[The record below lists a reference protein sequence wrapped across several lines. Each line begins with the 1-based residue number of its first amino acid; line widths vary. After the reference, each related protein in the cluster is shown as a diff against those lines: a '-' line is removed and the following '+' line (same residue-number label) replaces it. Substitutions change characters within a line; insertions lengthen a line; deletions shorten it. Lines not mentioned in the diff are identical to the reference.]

1 MKRQFKNLLLA
12 VPVSLS
18 MLVPNTMSVFA
29 DTTQIQETNKIT
41 YTVRYHIDGTDEI
54 KEVKKT
60 SQSDSQSISLYF
72 RPFQVT
78 DTKSRLEKGYKW
90 VGWSTKKDSTEA
102 EYKLGSKVSLN
113 SDSPVIDLYSVYA
126 PLDQAEFNVSVVYP
140 DGTVTDPAKASVT
153 CQNWSIDHPDD
164 GYMHQSTVKEVYDA
178 ALSKIKIKSGY
189 EVKGLSLNKDGK
201 NLINISDSRID
212 FSKNITYYV
221 ITEKIPEITYTVR
234 YHIDGTD
241 EIKEVTK
248 TTTSKTQN
256 ISLYSRP
263 FQVTDT
269 KSRLEKGYKWVG
281 WSTKKDSTEAE
292 YKLGSKVSLNSD
304 SPVIDLYSVY
314 APLDQAE
321 FNVKVIYPD
330 GTVSGATKASV
341 TCKNWDID
349 HPENGYMHESTIQ
362 DVYEAAIKS
371 AKLKSG
377 YQVKGLSLKED
388 GSDLKTIN
396 DSRIDFS
403 NNVTFYLVA
412 EKIPEITYTVRY
424 HIDGTDEIKEVT
436 KTTTSKTQNISL
448 YSRPFQVTD
457 TKSRLEKGYKW
468 IGWST
473 KKDSTE
479 AEYKLG
485 SKVSLNSDSPVI
497 DLYSVYAP
505 LDKAEFNVKVIYPDG
520 TVSGAT
526 KASVTCKNW
535 DIDHP
540 ENGYMH
546 QSTVKEVYEAAL
558 KNVTIKDGYKIK
570 GLTLKED
577 GKELETIDDSRIDFS
592 NGNTYYIVVEKE
604 EEPVTP
610 GEPEKPNPGED
621 KPNTPEKPSTSETK
635 PNTDKKD
642 ENTTK
647 KDTNVVKTGVEDYAL
662 VYTVLAL
669 VSLVMIKKLK
679 KEF

>member
-72 RPFQVT
+72 
-78 DTKSRLEKGYKW
+78 
-90 VGWSTKKDSTEA
+90 
-102 EYKLGSKVSLN
+102 
-113 SDSPVIDLYSVYA
+113 
-126 PLDQAEFNVSVVYP
+126 
-140 DGTVTDPAKASVT
+140 
-153 CQNWSIDHPDD
+153 
-164 GYMHQSTVKEVYDA
+164 
-178 ALSKIKIKSGY
+178 
-189 EVKGLSLNKDGK
+189 
-201 NLINISDSRID
+201 
-212 FSKNITYYV
+212 
-221 ITEKIPEITYTVR
+221 
-234 YHIDGTD
+234 
-241 EIKEVTK
+241 
-248 TTTSKTQN
+248 
-256 ISLYSRP
+256 
-263 FQVTDT
+263 
-269 KSRLEKGYKWVG
+269 
-281 WSTKKDSTEAE
+281 
-292 YKLGSKVSLNSD
+292 
-304 SPVIDLYSVY
+304 
-314 APLDQAE
+314 
-321 FNVKVIYPD
+321 
-330 GTVSGATKASV
+330 
-341 TCKNWDID
+341 
-349 HPENGYMHESTIQ
+349 
-362 DVYEAAIKS
+362 
-371 AKLKSG
+371 
-377 YQVKGLSLKED
+377 
-388 GSDLKTIN
+388 
-396 DSRIDFS
+396 
-403 NNVTFYLVA
+403 
-412 EKIPEITYTVRY
+412 
-424 HIDGTDEIKEVT
+424 
-436 KTTTSKTQNISL
+436 
-448 YSRPFQVTD
+448 RPFQVTD